1 MIMECGGCGGP
12 ITEGSRLACPRCQ
25 TFMRVAAGKM
35 SSFAVIMQNA
45 ADAIAG
51 NASAE
56 ILAQHASILA
66 EAASIIHEFTKS
78 PLVAQGSKP
87 IQEN

>member
-1 MIMECGGCGGP
+1 MTALECGGCGGP
-12 ITEGSRLACPRCQ
+12 IVEGSKLACPRCQ

-35 SSFAVIMQNA
+35 QAFGVIMQNA

-51 NASAE
+51 EASPE

-66 EAASIIHEFTKS
+66 EASAIIHEFTKR
-78 PLVAQGSKP
+78 PLVSQAPKIIS
-87 IQEN
+87 